1 MAKRRITTADLARI
15 VNVSDPTWRPGHDE
29 ILFTRKH
36 FGEKNK
42 PVTHL
47 CSVTL
52 DGQTKQWTGGES
64 RNWSGRWSPSGATL
78 AFLSNRSDK
87 IPQIHLLSAD
97 GGEAR
102 QATKLQEGSFGSI
115 KWSPDGKWIAFTF
128 RETHADFTQ
137 KAAKER
143 EEGGLSLPPKV
154 FETPY
159 WRLDGDGFFLDQR
172 HAIYLLEVESGEV
185 RKLYSECPLG
195 WYTFDWAPDS
205 NRLAITRTFARNP
218 WIEDIGD
225 EIVILGVDGMAKTL
239 SGPPNGEKVE
249 PRWSPDGTKIAYLG
263 GDNPGDHRN
272 VANTRLFVCEIA
284 SGKTDCVTKSLD
296 LDLAT
301 PTLSDT
307 AEFPG
312 AFLTWHPSG
321 EKLYIQY
328 AYHGQCQL
336 GLVDVSSGHVE
347 AKTEGKHVL
356 TLGEVRADGLL
367 ACLHSS
373 PTEIPEVSIA
383 SFAEGARR
391 LTSFNQELAEEV
403 DLATPTE
410 HYIKAADGYPVHL
423 WELGVSGKK
432 PQSAVLEI
440 HGGPQCQYGWT
451 FLFEFQLLAAAG
463 YAVIYSN
470 IRGSKGYG
478 QAHCEAIAGHWGG
491 KDWED
496 VRAVADWMIA
506 DHRFDSNRLGVM
518 GGSYGGYMVNWV
530 VGHTDDFKAAITD
543 RCVSNLVSKSLNTD
557 YPYHPG
563 TYWTGAAYQG
573 SKGIEELWRDSPIA
587 YFENVKTPMLIIHS
601 EGDLRCNI
609 EQGEQVY
616 TALQEL
622 GVPCRFVR
630 YPNTTSHGM
639 SRAGPIDLRIH
650 RLNEILAWWHRWL
663 K

>member
-1 MAKRRITTADLARI
+1 MAKRKITTADLARI
-15 VNVSDPTWRPGHDE
+15 VNVSDPTWRPGRDE

-36 FGEKNK
+36 IGEKNK
-42 PVTHL
+42 PETHIW
-47 CSVTL
+47 SVDL
-52 DGQTKQWTGGES
+52 DGQTRQWTSGDA
-64 RNWSGRWSPSGATL
+64 RNWSGRWSPDGTRL
-78 AFLSNRSDK
+78 AFLSNRVDK
-87 IPQIHLLSAD
+87 IPQIHLLNAD
-97 GGEAR
+97 GGEAKR
-102 QATKLQEGSFGSI
+102 ATSLPEGTFGKLE
-115 KWSPDGKWIAFTF
+115 WSPDGKWIAFTF
-128 RETHADFTQ
+128 RETHPDFTL
-137 KAAKER
+137 KAAKQR
-143 EEGGLSLPPKV
+143 EEAGLSLPPKV
-154 FETPY
+154 METAY
-159 WRLDGDGFFLDQR
+159 WRLDGDGFFMDQR
-172 HAIYLLEVESGEV
+172 HAVYLLNAESGEV
-185 RKLYSECPLG
+185 KKLYSECPLG
-195 WYTFDWAPDS
+195 RYTFCWAPDS
-205 NRLAITRTFARNP
+205 KGLAVTRTFAKNP

-225 EIVILGVDGMAKTL
+225 EIVILDLKGSAKVL
-239 SGPPNGEKVE
+239 DGPPKGEKSE

-263 GDNPGDHRN
+263 GDDPRDHRN
-272 VANTRLFVCEIA
+272 VANTRLFVCEFA

-312 AFLTWHPSG
+312 AFLAWHPSG

-336 GLVDVSSGHVE
+336 GLVDIASGHVE
-347 AKTEGKHVL
+347 ARTEGKHVL
-356 TLGEVRADGLL
+356 TLGEVRHDGLL

-373 PTEIPEVSIA
+373 PIEIPEISCA
-383 SFAEGARR
+383 SLTTGVRR
-391 LTSFNQELAEEV
+391 LTSFNNELANEV
-403 DLATPTE
+403 DLVAPKE
-410 HYIKAADGYPVHL
+410 HYIKANDGYPVHM
-423 WELGVSGKK
+423 WELGVSDKGKQ
-432 PQSAVLEI
+432 PAVLEI

-451 FLFEFQLLAAAG
+451 FFFEFQLLAAAG

-506 DHRFDSNRLGVM
+506 DERLDSKRLGIM

-530 VGHTDDFKAAITD
+530 VGHTDDFRAAITD
-543 RCVSNLVSKSLNTD
+543 RCVSNLISKSLNTD

-563 TYWTGAAYQG
+563 TYWKGAAYQG
-573 SKGIEELWRDSPIA
+573 FKGIEDLWRDSPIA

-650 RLNEILAWWHRWL
+650 RLNEILAWWKRWL

>member
-1 MAKRRITTADLARI
+1 MAKRKITTADLARI
-15 VNVSDPTWRPGHDE
+15 VNVSDPTWRPGRDE

-36 FGEKNK
+36 IGDKHK
-42 PVTHL
+42 AITHL
-47 CSVTL
+47 FSVML
-52 DGQTKQWTGGES
+52 SGEIKQWTSGDS
-64 RNWSGRWSPSGATL
+64 RNWNGRWAPDGSSL
-78 AFLSNRSDK
+78 AFLSNRADK
-87 IPQIHLLSAD
+87 IPQVFLLD
-97 GGEAR
+97 PEGGEAR
-102 QATKLQEGSFGSI
+102 QATNLPEGSFGTLQ
-115 KWSPDGKWIAFTF
+115 WSPDSRKIAFSF
-128 RETHADFTQ
+128 RETHADFTD
-137 KAAKER
+137 KAKKRR
-143 EEGGLSLPPKV
+143 EESGESLPPKI

-172 HAIYLLEVESGEV
+172 HAIYVLDLESGRTE
-185 RKLYSECPLG
+185 RIYDECPLG
-195 WYTFDWAPDS
+195 WYTFGWAPDS
-205 NRLAITRTFARNP
+205 KRLAITRTFAKNP

-225 EIVILGVDGMAKTL
+225 EIVILDLKGKADILK
-239 SGPPNGEKVE
+239 GPPKGEKAE

-263 GDNPGDHRN
+263 GDDPRDHRN
-272 VANTRLFVCEIA
+272 VANTRLFVCDIA
-284 SGKTDCVTKSLD
+284 TGKTDCVTKSLD

-312 AFLTWHPSG
+312 AFLAWHPSG

-336 GLVDVSSGHVE
+336 GLVDIESGHVE
-347 AKTEGKHVL
+347 AKTDGKHVL

-373 PTEIPEVSIA
+373 PIEIPEVSCA
-383 SFAEGARR
+383 SLTGNVRR
-391 LTSFNQELAEEV
+391 LTAFNQ
-403 DLATPTE
+403 DLANEVELLAPTE
-410 HYIKAADGYPVHL
+410 HYIKAADGYPVHI
-423 WELGVSGKK
+423 WELGVTGKGRQ
-432 PQSAVLEI
+432 PAVLEI

-451 FLFEFQLLAAAG
+451 FFFEFQLLAAAG

-478 QAHCEAIAGHWGG
+478 EAHCEAIAGHWGG

-506 DHRFDSNRLGVM
+506 DDRLDSKRMGVI

-543 RCVSNLVSKSLNTD
+543 RCVSNLISKSLNTD

-563 TYWTGAAYQG
+563 TYWKGAAYQG
-573 SKGIEELWRDSPIA
+573 TKGIEELWRDSPIA

-622 GVPCRFVR
+622 GVACRFVR
-630 YPNTTSHGM
+630 YPATTSHGM
-639 SRAGPIDLRIH
+639 SRAGPIDLRMH
-650 RLNEILAWWHRWL
+650 RLDEILAWWKRWL
-663 K
+663 I